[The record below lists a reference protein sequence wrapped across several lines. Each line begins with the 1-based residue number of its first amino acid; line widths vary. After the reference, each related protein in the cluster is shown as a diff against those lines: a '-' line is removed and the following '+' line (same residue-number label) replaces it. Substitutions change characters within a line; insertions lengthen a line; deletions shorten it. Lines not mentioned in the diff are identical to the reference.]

1 MLVVTRGRVSCAKP
15 CGNRKLRDAPMGPI
29 RQRNIFVLTNGCR
42 IRKTARSW
50 QAHYEIRRPTGKVKA
65 GYILPAQKLGVRSRP
80 RMEPVAKSDRHRF
93 RNQKVSSNAGTIRRR
108 EPDTAGGGTFSSP
121 KGDGPRI
128 NQKPGEGKPSGAG
141 AKHSGKFGRQSK
153 RAANRRMAHRRYL
166 YRSRMETLVGINQ
179 EST

>member
-50 QAHYEIRRPTGKVKA
+50 QAHYEIRRPTGKVKT

-80 RMEPVAKSDRHRF
+80 RMEPVAKSNRHRF
-93 RNQKVSSNAGTIRRR
+93 RNQKVSSDAGAIRGRESDTTGAGTY
-108 EPDTAGGGTFSSP
+108 SSP
-121 KGDGPRI
+121 KGHGHGI
-128 NQKPGEGKPSGAG
+128 NQKSRQGKASGLG
-141 AKHSGKFGRQSK
+141 AEHSGKFGGQSK
-153 RAANRRMAHRRYL
+153 RAAGRRMAHWRCL
-166 YRSRMETLVGINQ
+166 YRSR
-179 EST
+179 